1 MAALRALL
9 VDVGGT
15 LVDDATWLPQDR
27 YAPLRLARLTDALGE
42 SRPWFDAFFEHSFDE
57 SNAELHEQRTADQVA
72 SFLVA
77 QGVEPAQDDI
87 ERICRACAPPIGDV
101 VTIEPHARD
110 ALEAVQA
117 MGIRMAICSNTLWR
131 DDADARRDW
140 EALGFGHLFDA
151 YVTSNSTGY
160 GKPHP
165 AMFERC
171 LETLGVEAAEAAMIG
186 DRPDLDIAG
195 AKPLGIRTIWKR
207 PPWFEG
213 DPEPT
218 ADAQITCLAE
228 LPGVLDAWR
237 R

>member
-1 MAALRALL
+1 MVALRALL

-15 LVDDATWLPQDR
+15 LVDDATWLAPDR
-27 YAPLRLARLTDALGE
+27 YNPLRLARLTETLGE
-42 SRPWFDAFFEHSFDE
+42 QRPWFDAFFEQTFSE

-77 QGVEPAQDDI
+77 QGVESTQDEI
-87 ERICRACAPPIGDV
+87 ERICRACAPPLGDV
-101 VTIEPHARD
+101 VSIEPHARD
-110 ALEAVQA
+110 ALEAVHA

-140 EALGFGHLFDA
+140 EALGFDHLFEA

-171 LETLGVEAAEAAMIG
+171 LDALGVSADEAAMIG

-213 DPEPT
+213 DPDP
-218 ADAQITCLAE
+218 APDAEITCLAD
-228 LPGVLDAWR
+228 LPPILETWR